1 MSKFDAPYRLPA
13 LIFFTAFLATSS
25 GAAPTQASPTPS
37 TSAQPPAAAPAQ
49 PTPDPPVQTQS
60 APAQSDPAG
69 PAPTAT
75 TLPAANSQL
84 RYVVTA
90 PPPTPEQIGDSLSV
104 RQRYQAAIEAYSKV
118 DPITAPVWNK
128 MGIAYQMMFAVKDAI
143 RCYNASLKLDPRNAQ
158 VMNNLATVYDSQKQY
173 GMAEK
178 MYRKA
183 LKLDPKSALIHR
195 NLGSNF
201 MAQHKYKKGQEAYR
215 AAISLDPQIFTS
227 HSGASVQNPA
237 PAQDRG
243 ALHYYMARGC
253 VSAGN
258 SECAIQNLRLALNEG
273 YTNARKIAADESF
286 AALREL
292 PGFQQLL
299 ASQTMP
305 Q

>member
-13 LIFFTAFLATSS
+13 LIFFTALLAASS
-25 GAAPTQASPTPS
+25 GAAPPQESPGPAA
-37 TSAQPPAAAPAQ
+37 SAQVPAGAPAPSAQTQAAPAQ
-49 PTPDPPVQTQS
+49 P
-60 APAQSDPAG
+60 DPAS
-69 PAPTAT
+69 PSST
-75 TLPAANSQL
+75 TKTVPGANSPL
-84 RYVVTA
+84 TYVVTA

-104 RQRYQAAIEAYSKV
+104 RQRYQAAIAAYSKA
-118 DPITAPVWNK
+118 DPMTAPIWNK

-143 RCYNASLKLDPRNAQ
+143 RCYTASLKLDPRNAQ

-173 GMAEK
+173 GLGEK

-183 LKLDPKSALIHR
+183 LKIDPKSALIHR
-195 NLGSNF
+195 NLGSNL

-215 AAISLDPQIFTS
+215 AALAIDPQIFSS
-227 HSGASVQNPA
+227 HTGASVQNPT

-273 YTNARKIAADESF
+273 YTNVRKIAADESF
-286 AALREL
+286 ASLREL

-299 ASQTMP
+299 ASQTT
-305 Q
+305 QQ